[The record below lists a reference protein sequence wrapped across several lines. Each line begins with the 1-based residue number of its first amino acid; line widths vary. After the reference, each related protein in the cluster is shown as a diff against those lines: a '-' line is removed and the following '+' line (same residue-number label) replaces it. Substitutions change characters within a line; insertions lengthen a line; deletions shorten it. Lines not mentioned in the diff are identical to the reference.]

1 MSRRALVVDDD
12 AVSRLVLGHMLRGLE
27 WTVEQAADAPDAA
40 THLDNAQFDLVI
52 SDFRLPSGTGVDVLQ
67 TVERRHPGTAF
78 VLVTGFIEHS
88 TLPPETTAR
97 LAGQL
102 TKPVSS
108 ETLRTVLDDL
118 FPATGTR

>member
-12 AVSRLVLGHMLRGLE
+12 AVSRLVLGHMLRGLQ
-27 WTVEQAADAPDAA
+27 WTVEQAVDAPDAA
-40 THLDNAQFDLVI
+40 SHLDNAEFDLVI
-52 SDFRLPSGTGVDVLQ
+52 SDFLLPSGTGVDVLR

-97 LAGQL
+97 LSGQL

-108 ETLRTVLDDL
+108 DTLRTVLDEL
-118 FPATGTR
+118 FPAAGTP

>member
-1 MSRRALVVDDD
+1 MTRRALVVDDD
-12 AVSRLVLGHMLRGLE
+12 AVSRLVLGHLLKGLD
-27 WTVEQAADAPDAA
+27 WTVEQAADSPEAA
-40 THLDNAQFDLVI
+40 ARLEAGDFDLVI

-67 TVERRHPGTAF
+67 SVEQRHPGTAF

-97 LAGQL
+97 LSGQL

-108 ETLRTVLDDL
+108 ETLRTVLSNL
-118 FPATGTR
+118 FPPGESS

>member
-12 AVSRLVLGHMLRGLE
+12 AVSRLVLGHMLRGLD
-27 WTVEQAADAPDAA
+27 WSVEQAADSPEADDLLRRGA
-40 THLDNAQFDLVI
+40 FDLVV

-67 TVERRHPGTAF
+67 TVEDRHPGTAF

-97 LAGQL
+97 LSGQL

-108 ETLRTVLDDL
+108 DTLRTVLADL
-118 FPATGTR
+118 FPANEDR

>member
-27 WTVEQAADAPDAA
+27 WTVEQAVDAPDAA
-40 THLDNAQFDLVI
+40 THLDNTEFDLVI
-52 SDFRLPSGTGVDVLQ
+52 SDFLLPSGTGVDVLR
-67 TVERRHPGTAF
+67 TVEQRHPGTAF

-108 ETLRTVLDDL
+108 DTLRTVLDEL
-118 FPATGTR
+118 FPAAGTP